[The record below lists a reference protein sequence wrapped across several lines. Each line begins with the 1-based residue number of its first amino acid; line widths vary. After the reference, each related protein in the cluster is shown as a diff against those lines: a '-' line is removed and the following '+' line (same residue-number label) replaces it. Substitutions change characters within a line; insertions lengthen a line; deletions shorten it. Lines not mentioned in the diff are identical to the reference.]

1 MKHLRRIV
9 VATLLVVSGCGGNEP
24 PPGPPPG
31 ELDLA
36 SGQEAMRAGQYSVA
50 DDLFQRA
57 YIRGADPAE
66 SLLWQARAEVALGL
80 VDNARATLV
89 RLLDLKPTLVA
100 ARALQV
106 RIDLLLG
113 EYEDAYQH
121 WSQLKHDAPTDP
133 ATALTEVELLLGIG
147 LASRAERVI
156 AAARQVHPSLPEWSF
171 HAAQADLLRGWVR
184 AARGGYSAAATA
196 TEAGLGHT
204 REAWFAALLGE
215 PDRAERAYLDAA
227 VHAASDALP
236 FSLSADFYAALG
248 RFDEA
253 VTDLANMERVL
264 GRGSPDLTRRLSGLF
279 VRSGHLSDA
288 EGLLKP
294 YLQRRVEDRTMA
306 RELALAYLLAGKD
319 TEASATLE
327 VLSLKDRESATTQFL
342 VGAARLKTG
351 DTTRARS
358 AFQEAERLGGGA
370 QLPVELAL
378 AVAALRTHDWFDAE
392 FQARRRLERVPN
404 DWLAGVLWASARKYA
419 GQVPAARLLEARL
432 IEHFPARQADIR
444 ALLSLP
450 PVGPEGEVAPEN
462 LPPRLLDRF
471 FPPKP
476 PESPSPTPSA
486 GPISAP

>member
-1 MKHLRRIV
+1 MRPLRGLL
-9 VATLLVVSGCGGNEP
+9 VATLLSLTACGGNEP
-24 PPGPPPG
+24 PAGPPPG

-57 YIRGADPAE
+57 YVRGADPAE

-80 VDNARATLV
+80 VENARATLV
-89 RLLDLKPTLVA
+89 RLLDLKPTLVP

-106 RIDLLLG
+106 RLDLLLG
-113 EYEDAYQH
+113 EYEDAYLH
-121 WSQLKHDAPTDP
+121 WTQLKHDAPSDP
-133 ATALTEVELLLGIG
+133 TTALTEVELLLGIG
-147 LASRAERVI
+147 LGSRAERAI
-156 AAARQVHPSLPEWSF
+156 TAARGTHPTLPEWAF

-184 AARGGYSAAATA
+184 AARGAYSAAATA
-196 TEAGLGHT
+196 TETGLGHA

-215 PDRAERAYLDAA
+215 TDRAERAYLDAA
-227 VHAASDALP
+227 VHAGSDALP

-279 VRSGHLSDA
+279 VRSGHLTDA

-342 VGAARLKTG
+342 VGAARLKAG

-358 AFQEAERLGGGA
+358 AFQEAERLGGV

-392 FQARRRLERVPN
+392 FQARRRLERVPD
-404 DWLAGVLWASARKYA
+404 DWLAGVLWAAARKYA
-419 GQVPAARLLEARL
+419 GQVPAARLLESRL
-432 IEHFPARQADIR
+432 VEHFPAHAQDIR
-444 ALLSLP
+444 ALLGLP
-450 PVGPEGEVAPEN
+450 PVGPEGEIAPEN

-476 PESPSPTPSA
+476 APPPPSA
-486 GPISAP
+486 PASAP

>member
-1 MKHLRRIV
+1 MKHLRRLR
-9 VATLLVVSGCGGNEP
+9 VASLVALAGCGGNEP

-57 YIRGADPAE
+57 YVRGADPAE

-80 VDNARATLV
+80 VENARGTLV
-89 RLLDLKPTLVA
+89 RLLDLKPTLVP

-121 WSQLKHDAPTDP
+121 WTQLKHDAPADP
-133 ATALTEVELLLGIG
+133 STALTEVELLLGIG
-147 LASRAERVI
+147 LGSRAERAI
-156 AAARQVHPSLPEWSF
+156 ATARGAHPTLPEWAF

-184 AARGGYSAAATA
+184 AARGAYSAAATA

-215 PDRAERAYLDAA
+215 TDRAERAYLDAA
-227 VHAASDALP
+227 VHAGSDALP

-279 VRSGHLSDA
+279 VRSGHLADA
-288 EGLLKP
+288 EALLKP

-306 RELALAYLLAGKD
+306 RELALSYLLAGKD

-342 VGAARLKTG
+342 VGAARLKAG

-358 AFQEAERLGGGA
+358 AFQEAERLGGA

-404 DWLAGVLWASARKYA
+404 DWLAGVLWAAARKYA

-432 IEHFPARQADIR
+432 VEHFPEHAQDIR
-444 ALLSLP
+444 ALLGLP
-450 PVGPEGEVAPEN
+450 AVGPGGEVAPEN

-471 FPPKP
+471 FPPKAP
-476 PESPSPTPSA
+476 PAPPSA
-486 GPISAP
+486 PTTAP